1 MYLLEVALMLRRS
14 LASSAFYLGT
24 CRIGQPRPQGH
35 HYAVVKKQSK
45 TLGCRDNPVSEAL
58 ATQA

>member
-1 MYLLEVALMLRRS
+1 MLRRS

-45 TLGCRDNPVSEAL
+45 TLGCRDNPVGEVR